1 MESKL
6 SATVKNN
13 IKFMVM
19 SLIGILYFFVPLVP
33 SNNGKSVLLVASVNM
48 IKAFLTPVLSYLVM
62 ISIGLLI
69 VFCILA
75 KTTERW
81 PLLVRLYGSVKT
93 YSIILYV
100 IGFILSG
107 MTLFQTGPEC
117 LIGAA
122 VGGQGFGL
130 AKTVLVTIIV
140 AGLMVPF
147 ITEFGLLEYI
157 GVLIEPFMR
166 PVFKVPGYA
175 AIDAV
180 TSFVANPTL
189 GIFFTNKLYK
199 EKKYTTRE
207 AAGISTNFSFISL
220 GFFAVLTATANITEH
235 YGKVLISS
243 FLLSFVMAALVI
255 RVFPLRSMP
264 NTYIDGTPGQTGEQL
279 KFQLSLFGKGYR
291 AAVQKAGDTPILS
304 VFVKALSEVIVF
316 AQKISAY
323 IMAISSITFFL
334 VEYTSLFNIL
344 GLPFIPILKLC
355 QVPNAA
361 EIAPAMILGLAEIAI
376 PATFISTLSI
386 SAGTAFFVIVV
397 SALQIIMFSNSA
409 VSIMESDIPL
419 SIGKLIL
426 IFFIRTLIAIPL
438 VSIVMHLLF

>member
-1 MESKL
+1 MNNKPTIK
-6 SATVKNN
+6 ATL
-13 IKFMVM
+13 KFFFM

-33 SNNGKSVLLVASVNM
+33 SGEGKSVLLVYSVNI
-48 IKAFLTPVLSYLVM
+48 IKSALSPWLSALVM
-62 ISIGLLI
+62 ISIGSLILL
-69 VFCILA
+69 CITARLTD
-75 KTTERW
+75 KFPTLTH
-81 PLLVRLYGSVKT
+81 LYGSVKT
-93 YSIILYV
+93 YSIVLYL

-107 MTLFQTGPEC
+107 MTILQIGPEY
-117 LIGAA
+117 LIGPA
-122 VGGQGFGL
+122 VGGQGLGL
-130 AKTVLVTIIV
+130 AKTVLVTIVV

-207 AAGISTNFSFISL
+207 AASISTNFSFISL

-235 YGKVLISS
+235 YGKVLIAS
-243 FLLSFVMAALVI
+243 FLLSFVMAAIVI
-255 RVFPLRSMP
+255 RLFPLRGMP
-264 NTYIDGTPGQTGEQL
+264 DTFIDGTERESEEHR
-279 KFQLSLFGKGYR
+279 KFSLSLFRHGYET
-291 AAVQKAGDTPILS
+291 ALKKAEDTPVSS
-304 VFVKALSEVIVF
+304 VFAKALLEVLVF

-323 IMAISSITFFL
+323 IMAISSITFLL

-344 GLPFIPILKLC
+344 GIPFIPVLKLC

-386 SAGTAFFVIVV
+386 SVEAAFFVIVV

-409 VSIMESDIPL
+409 VSIMESEIPL
-419 SIGKLIL
+419 GIGKLIL
-426 IFFIRTLIAIPL
+426 IFFIRTLIAIPI
-438 VSIVMHLLF
+438 VSIVMHILF